1 MGLSYTWRIP
11 MLKLWQKIHGYYV
24 FELLLG
30 IFLLSSLIL
39 SLLHWIDPGQ
49 QREFFFL
56 VGAVGVA
63 PVLWSAYRALRS
75 REITVDFL
83 AGIALIFALVGREW
97 NSVIFVA
104 LMLSAARVLNYW
116 NNERTKNNL
125 EGLMKLRPELA
136 MIKGS
141 DGSLRKV
148 SVESLQVG
156 QIVLGSAG
164 QRVPVD
170 GVLMSGQATI
180 DEASLTGESM
190 PVEKNIGS
198 QLYSSTLVVSGGFE
212 MKANRVGRE
221 TTLERMIALVEQ
233 AHADKPAISTLA
245 EKFGKWYILSIFA
258 VTILLWIFFRDL
270 NLLLAVA
277 LVVCADDVAIAI
289 PLAYVSALGNAA
301 KRGIVIKGG
310 RYLETIGQASIFIFD
325 KTGTITKG
333 VLRVEQVIP
342 LGPIT
347 KEQFLGY
354 AKKLGEQSNHPVAK
368 ALARLSL
375 EEGSFS
381 SGIPENFQEISGKG
395 LAGIFG
401 DHHVLVGRRALMG
414 ERNISINDDLE
425 EKIQRVEQGGQS
437 VVLIAVNQ
445 DVVGLLGVADEIR
458 PDIREVITEL
468 RNLGAKRIVMLTG
481 DNDTVARRV
490 ATEVGIEEFY
500 AGLLPEQKLE
510 RVSQLTE
517 GDQVSVMVGDGVND
531 AAALERATV
540 GVAMGAI
547 GYDAAID
554 SANIVLMRDDLR
566 RLPEVIRLAHSLR
579 GIVKQNFWIWGV
591 SNVVGLSL
599 VFTGV
604 IGPVGAA
611 AYNFLSDFIPL
622 FNSLKVVRM
631 WFGRSN

>member
-1 MGLSYTWRIP
+1 
-11 MLKLWQKIHGYYV
+11 MLKVWQKIQWYYV

-30 IFLLSSLIL
+30 IFLFSSLAL

-56 VGAVGVA
+56 VGVVGVA

-148 SVESLQVG
+148 AVESLQVG

-212 MKANRVGRE
+212 MKANRVGSE

-375 EEGSFS
+375 EESSFS
-381 SGIPENFQEISGKG
+381 PGIPENFQEISGKG

-401 DHHVLVGRRALMG
+401 DRHVLVGRRALMG

-517 GDQVSVMVGDGVND
+517 GNQVSVMVGDGVND

-579 GIVKQNFWIWGV
+579 GIVKQNFWIWGL
-591 SNVVGLSL
+591 SNIVGLSL

-622 FNSLKVVRM
+622 LNSLKVVRI